1 MHPEDVIEQLKMR
14 ARFLHKQIERLEPQ
28 AIKRARS
35 LPELRALRE
44 ETLLHTLQ
52 RRHCLAILAR
62 ELGLNG
68 WSHLTEL
75 WSSSEA
81 VSDWG
86 KLFYPAQCGGH
97 WNVWCSSLEEART
110 IRARHGGFLLP
121 YRHHLVIVERAFIE
135 DLGVDSEDSDW
146 ARIGRN
152 WLEPGDLVARHRLLK
167 ATLRARVTS

>member
-1 MHPEDVIEQLKMR
+1 MHSEDVIEQLKLR
-14 ARFLHKQIERLEPQ
+14 ARFLQKQIERLEP
-28 AIKRARS
+28 AALKRARA

-44 ETLLHTLQ
+44 DALLDVLQ

-75 WSSSEA
+75 WSSSSS
-81 VSDWG
+81 VDFG

-97 WNVWCSSLEEART
+97 WNVWSSSLDEARA
-110 IRARHGGFLLP
+110 IRAEHGGFLLP
-121 YRHHLVIVERAFIE
+121 YRHQFVIVERAFIE
-135 DLGVDSEDSDW
+135 DLGVDSEDPDW

-152 WLEPGDLVARHRLLK
+152 WLEPGDLSARHRLLK